1 MVHKNYMPGKFDN
14 WIKRTNSFE
23 KFYLNRH
30 KQEENLNCPLLWKL
44 NLLF

>member
-23 KFYLNRH
+23 KCYLNRH